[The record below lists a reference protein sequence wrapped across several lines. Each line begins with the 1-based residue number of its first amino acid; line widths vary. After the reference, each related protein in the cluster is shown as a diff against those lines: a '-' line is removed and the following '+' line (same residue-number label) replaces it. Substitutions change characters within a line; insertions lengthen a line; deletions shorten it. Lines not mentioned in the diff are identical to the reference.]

1 MAAKAA
7 AASKKKRKNES
18 AAADA
23 AKAAA
28 AVAARAEIDLRDSSS
43 QNPPKPEEEEEE
55 EEEWRRA
62 GNVVLVKTV
71 NNNYW
76 PALIWPREMLR
87 PEFKEKMPKKVKAY
101 PVRVFGR
108 NLDFYWVAQWKL
120 KRFRLTD
127 DTTAS
132 EKTAAQ
138 VRAAKRFLQGQPEER
153 HKNWPR
159 YAQKKKKQ
167 QQQQPPPQASGKRT
181 LKARPPALKRKRD
194 QEHGAT
200 APTATEAGTEGKRP
214 NDKIRNSPRGRLP
227 TGLDLRSRRRRM
239 LAWAQ
244 GYVEKV
250 CDRKEQQKSG
260 KRSSYRVG
268 QSLVPLS

>member
-1 MAAKAA
+1 MTMAAKAA

-55 EEEWRRA
+55 EECCSRWDERDWERNREKIYQHVVRR
-62 GNVVLVKTV
+62 
-71 NNNYW
+71 
-76 PALIWPREMLR
+76 
-87 PEFKEKMPKKVKAY
+87 KA
-101 PVRVFGR
+101 
-108 NLDFYWVAQWKL
+108 
-120 KRFRLTD
+120 
-127 DTTAS
+127 
-132 EKTAAQ
+132 TAAQ